1 MTWGDNVG
9 ASMLRKVLVS
19 ELNAGCSA
27 RLSGHAR
34 GEDTGETLSGHVG
47 GLVQASASLVLSPG
61 VSR

>member
-1 MTWGDNVG
+1 MTWGDSAG

-19 ELNAGCSA
+19 ELGAGCSA
-27 RLSGHAR
+27 RLSGHAW
-34 GEDTGETLSGHVG
+34 GGDTGETLSGPVG